1 MHRALPLKLHVIR
14 AEGAEIT
21 ATATTI
27 DAPQELDYR
36 AADGV
41 EVWLLWTQSTS
52 RLFVLVVDSKLDES
66 FELDVD
72 PADALD
78 AFRHPFAYAAFR
90 SVEYRTAAAGRR
102 TAVVG

>member
-1 MHRALPLKLHVIR
+1 M
-14 AEGAEIT
+14 
-21 ATATTI
+21 TATTTPI
-27 DAPQELDYR
+27 EAPKELDYR

-72 PADALD
+72 PADALN
-78 AFRHPFAYAAFR
+78 AFKHPFAYAAFR
-90 SVEYRTAAAGRR
+90 RVAYRTAAAGRR
-102 TAVVG
+102 TTVVG

>member
-1 MHRALPLKLHVIR
+1 M
-14 AEGAEIT
+14 T

-90 SVEYRTAAAGRR
+90 RVEYRTAARALEGAGRR